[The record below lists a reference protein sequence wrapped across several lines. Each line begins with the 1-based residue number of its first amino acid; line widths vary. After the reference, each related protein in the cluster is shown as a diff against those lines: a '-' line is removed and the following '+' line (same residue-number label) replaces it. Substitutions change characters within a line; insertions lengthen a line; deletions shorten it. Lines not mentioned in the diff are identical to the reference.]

1 MPKTKKIE
9 ITTAEDVRI
18 TPCRNKTVVHIEEPE
33 ITELMQG
40 INNED
45 IAEYVQWNNFKPND
59 LFTEEQLRDWANE
72 NGYIKE

>member
-9 ITTAEDVRI
+9 ITTSEEVRM
-18 TPCRNKTVVHIEEPE
+18 TSSRNKTTVHIEEPE

-45 IAEYVQWNNFKPND
+45 IADYVQWNNFKPGD